1 MRSAVSRKEECL
13 KYFIPSDPPVLHRR
27 RRRRRRMIQQKFV
40 SLYYHKGLSPTRL
53 SGIRRTPVSVT

>member
-1 MRSAVSRKEECL
+1 MRYAVSRKEECL
-13 KYFIPSDPPVLHRR
+13 KYFISSDPPVLHR

-53 SGIRRTPVSVT
+53 SAIRRTPVSVT